1 MIFLLF
7 ELLSSKKV
15 VNLIRKQL
23 KILETFLKWIYARL
37 FLVL

>member
-23 KILETFLKWIYARL
+23 KIPETFLNE
-37 FLVL
+37 FTHVCS

>member
-7 ELLSSKKV
+7 ELLSSK
-15 VNLIRKQL
+15 NLIRKQL
-23 KILETFLKWIYARL
+23 KIPETFLKWIYARL

>member
-23 KILETFLKWIYARL
+23 KILETFLK
-37 FLVL
+37 

>member
-15 VNLIRKQL
+15 NLIRKQL
-23 KILETFLKWIYARL
+23 KIPETFLK
-37 FLVL
+37 